1 MNQFNA
7 TDTYQWSLILQ
18 KVQLL
23 HNCTNVYI
31 IVPMLT
37 YKKVPM
43 STKRS
48 IILQKVQLLHN
59 CTSVYIIVPM
69 LTYKKIHFVYK
80 KDTALVCHPVYERP
94 IRRRHVRLLIDF
106 FHVPNRKMVTLYEA
120 LTLPEH
126 VTSFICKTCACSQ
139 WFN

>member
-1 MNQFNA
+1 MNQFTA
-7 TDTYQWSLILQ
+7 IDTYQWSLILQ

-80 KDTALVCHPVYERP
+80 KDTALVCHPLP
-94 IRRRHVRLLIDF
+94 FCKIWRRHVWDGKMLI
-106 FHVPNRKMVTLYEA
+106 NSICICQNISLYTQLEIHGMP
-120 LTLPEH
+120 LNLN
-126 VTSFICKTCACSQ
+126 VI
-139 WFN
+139 